1 MKVAVRVRPFNSR
14 EMSRESKCIIQMS
27 GSTTS
32 ECQCWGQWGSGRL
45 WVLPGEEH
53 VWSGH
58 SGEHHA
64 AGIFGARSTWG
75 CLEEGIRVGGRCHL
89 SHGEMQSCG

>member
-32 ECQCWGQWGSGRL
+32 ECRCCGQRGLGRL
-45 WVLPGEEH
+45 WVLPRKKCA
-53 VWSGH
+53 WSSR
-58 SGEHHA
+58 SGEYWA
-64 AGIFGARSTWG
+64 AGIFRADAHSIRHY
-75 CLEEGIRVGGRCHL
+75 LKEGIRGGCHL
-89 SHGEMQSCG
+89 SHREMQSCC

>member
-32 ECQCWGQWGSGRL
+32 ECRCEGQRGSGRL
-45 WVLPGEEH
+45 WVLPGEKCLR
-53 VWSGH
+53 SGR
-58 SGEHHA
+58 SGEHWA
-64 AGIFGARSTWG
+64 AGIFGVDARSSQRH
-75 CLEEGIRVGGRCHL
+75 LEERI
-89 SHGEMQSCG
+89 

>member
-32 ECQCWGQWGSGRL
+32 ECRCQGQRGSGRL
-45 WVLPGEEH
+45 CMLHGEKH
-53 VWSGH
+53 TWSGCG
-58 SGEHHA
+58 SEHQA
-64 AGIFGARSTWG
+64 AGIFGVDTCSP
-75 CLEEGIRVGGRCHL
+75 CCHLEEGIRG
-89 SHGEMQSCG
+89 

>member
-32 ECQCWGQWGSGRL
+32 ECRCQEQRGLGR
-45 WVLPGEEH
+45 LPGEERAL
-53 VWSGH
+53 SGCG
-58 SGEHHA
+58 SEHWA
-64 AGIFGARSTWG
+64 ARIFVANARST
-75 CLEEGIRVGGRCHL
+75 CH
-89 SHGEMQSCG
+89 